1 MGNTR
6 IDSRCS
12 KIKKLYVLSQ
22 QEAGAKGIK
31 LKNLQKIKKNSLL
44 EASIQ
49 FAKKLNFVDKIVVSS
64 ENKRIINI
72 AKK

>member
-1 MGNTR
+1 MFQNK
-6 IDSRCS
+6 
-12 KIKKLYVLSQ
+12 KIICLIPARGGS
-22 QEAGAKGIK
+22 KGIK

-72 AKK
+72 AKKNKC